1 MSLERKPQDS
11 LYTEINVDNS
21 NLAPIPSSS
30 STNNLDCQDC
40 RQSFTTI
47 SKLKYHR
54 LKIHGKWSKKV
65 WNCAECEKVGHPQ
78 ISSKIFSTQS
88 NLNRHLRNVHQTGPL
103 LHSTP
108 NISKDDLKQL
118 ETIIDSQQDCPRCTY
133 CPYSTWDSYNLKVHI
148 RKHTGNSHF

>member
-11 LYTEINVDNS
+11 FDRKINVDQANS
-21 NLAPIPSSS
+21 VPMPSSS
-30 STNNLDCQDC
+30 PTKRLDCQDC

-54 LKIHGKWSKKV
+54 LKIHGKWSKRV
-65 WNCAECEKVGHPQ
+65 WNCTECEKEGHPQ
-78 ISSKIFSTQS
+78 IASKIFSTQS

-103 LHSTP
+103 LHQTP
-108 NISKDDLKQL
+108 NISKDDFKPPD
-118 ETIIDSQQDCPRCTY
+118 TIIDSQKDCPRCTY

>member
-11 LYTEINVDNS
+11 FNSEINVDTA
-21 NLAPIPSSS
+21 NLVPIRSSS
-30 STNNLDCQDC
+30 ATNRLDCQDC

-54 LKIHGKWSKKV
+54 LKIHGKWSKRV
-65 WNCAECEKVGHPQ
+65 WNCAECEKEGHLQ
-78 ISSKIFSTQS
+78 IASKIFSTQS

-103 LHSTP
+103 LHQTP
-108 NISKDDLKQL
+108 NISKDDLKPP
-118 ETIIDSQQDCPRCTY
+118 ETIIDSQKDCPRCTY

>member
-11 LYTEINVDNS
+11 LYSEINVDDS
-21 NLAPIPSSS
+21 NLVPMLSSS
-30 STNNLDCQDC
+30 SMNKLDCQDC

-54 LKIHGKWSKKV
+54 LKAHGKWSKKA
-65 WNCAECEKVGHPQ
+65 WNCAECAKVGHPQ
-78 ISSKIFSTQS
+78 IASKMFSTQS

-108 NISKDDLKQL
+108 NISKDDIKPL
-118 ETIIDSQQDCPRCTY
+118 ETIIDSKQDCPRCTH